1 MIKSSVRA
9 GLWAPVGGV
18 TVGAQQQR
26 YVVVQARIP
35 DLEDDL

>member
-9 GLWAPVGGV
+9 GLGAPVGGV

-26 YVVVQARIP
+26 YVVV
-35 DLEDDL
+35 